1 MAKGS
6 EFGNPKE
13 IKLNIYGGTDEAPG
27 IRKHRD
33 FVDSV
38 TSKATKECD
47 AFIERLDE
55 LQDSDPKWSQPQRL
69 LTGAIGICSEGGELL
84 DIVKKI
90 LFQKK
95 PTTTEQRMKI
105 KNELGDVMWYV
116 QQILLSMNWELYEVL
131 AENTKK
137 LSGRY
142 PEGFSVDK
150 SENRED

>member
-1 MAKGS
+1 MDS
-6 EFGNPKE
+6 KE
-13 IKLNIYGGTDEAPG
+13 VLDH
-27 IRKHRD
+27 RK

-38 TSKATKECD
+38 TSEATKDCD
-47 AFIERLDE
+47 TFIERLDE
-55 LQDSDPKWSQPQRL
+55 LQDTPKFHVPQRV

-90 LFQKK
+90 IFQGKE
-95 PTTTEQRMKI
+95 PTAELRVKL

-116 QQILLSMNWELYEVL
+116 QQILIAMDWELNEVL
-131 AENTKK
+131 AENTRK

-142 PEGFSVDK
+142 PDGFDVDK